1 MRLLSWILILRKS
14 SVIYNQSNCYLHD
27 TYLMSFI
34 VGLMKLADSY
44 LDTGLRR
51 KCEKVLIRSVNLGN
65 VLFLMRNSGS
75 ANAQVKIL
83 SIS

>member
-1 MRLLSWILILRKS
+1 
-14 SVIYNQSNCYLHD
+14 
-27 TYLMSFI
+27 MSFI